1 MSAEI
6 IRSPLKARR
15 GSVLPPIST
24 RTGSNAF
31 LLEYDG
37 NIGRIAKAL
46 GVGSRRLRKFI
57 AMSTRLSE
65 AVDEVFEGAV
75 DEAVGVLFEGLRDE
89 GSHQTR
95 FYAAKEFLRTG
106 SARRRGFGQEASGQ
120 ATLELKDK
128 GGARTITL
136 RWLEPR
142 RGIRRNRRMVKVSER
157 ERLAIKGVMDA
168 LAKTVEV
175 NSEKEAGRPSIW
187 RRRWSPTPWVR
198 R

>member
-1 MSAEI
+1 MKAEVVPLSLVPAEGPEGIGSSADLDADRIECLI
-6 IRSPLKARR
+6 A
-15 GSVLPPIST
+15 
-24 RTGSNAF
+24 
-31 LLEYDG
+31 EHDG

-106 SARRRGFGQEASGQ
+106 SARRRRRFGQESVWAGS
-120 ATLELKDK
+120 TLELKDR

-136 RWLEPR
+136 RWLEPQEEPDGGSDLG
-142 RGIRRNRRMVKVSER
+142 GIGSLPMEH
-157 ERLAIKGVMDA
+157 
-168 LAKTVEV
+168 
-175 NSEKEAGRPSIW
+175 
-187 RRRWSPTPWVR
+187 
-198 R
+198 

>member
-1 MSAEI
+1 MSGDVVTLSLVPPEGPEGIGSSPDLDAERI
-6 IRSPLKARR
+6 ECLIA
-15 GSVLPPIST
+15 
-24 RTGSNAF
+24 
-31 LLEYDG
+31 EHDG
-37 NIGRIAKAL
+37 TVGRIAKAL

-136 RWLEPR
+136 RWLEP
-142 RGIRRNRRMVKVSER
+142 ME
-157 ERLAIKGVMDA
+157 
-168 LAKTVEV
+168 EV
-175 NSEKEAGRPSIW
+175 DGPEAG
-187 RRRWSPTPWVR
+187 
-198 R
+198 

>member
-6 IRSPLKARR
+6 IPLTAEGPEGV
-15 GSVLPPIST
+15 GSSSDLDADRIECLI
-24 RTGSNAF
+24 A
-31 LLEYDG
+31 EHDG

-136 RWLEPR
+136 RWLEP
-142 RGIRRNRRMVKVSER
+142 SE
-157 ERLAIKGVMDA
+157 
-168 LAKTVEV
+168 EV
-175 NSEKEAGRPSIW
+175 DGPEAG
-187 RRRWSPTPWVR
+187 
-198 R
+198 

>member
-6 IRSPLKARR
+6 IPLTTDSDLDADRIEC
-15 GSVLPPIST
+15 LI
-24 RTGSNAF
+24 A
-31 LLEYDG
+31 EHDG

-46 GVGSRRLRKFI
+46 GVGSRRLRKFV

-106 SARRRGFGQEASGQ
+106 SARRRGFGEAASGQ

-128 GGARTITL
+128 GGSRTITL
-136 RWLEPR
+136 RWLEAPQELTNDE
-142 RGIRRNRRMVKVSER
+142 G
-157 ERLAIKGVMDA
+157 
-168 LAKTVEV
+168 
-175 NSEKEAGRPSIW
+175 
-187 RRRWSPTPWVR
+187 
-198 R
+198 

>member
-6 IRSPLKARR
+6 IPLTADSDFDADRIEC
-15 GSVLPPIST
+15 L
-24 RTGSNAF
+24 

-65 AVDEVFEGAV
+65 AVEEVFEGAV
-75 DEAVGVLFEGLRDE
+75 DEAVAVLFEGLRDE

-106 SARRRGFGQEASGQ
+106 SARRRGFGLEASGQ

-128 GGARTITL
+128 GGSRTITL
-136 RWLEPR
+136 AGGSRPPKVPKGDRFLGGLGLRPL
-142 RGIRRNRRMVKVSER
+142 RGMGSLPMEELTNGGEES
-157 ERLAIKGVMDA
+157 
-168 LAKTVEV
+168 
-175 NSEKEAGRPSIW
+175 
-187 RRRWSPTPWVR
+187 
-198 R
+198 